1 MKEFFSKNKT
11 IIIAVII
18 ILIMVLLFFLFKDD
32 IKSLFAKK
40 EDPSAKEDLTTT
52 DSTPVNTNTNTNT
65 PVYGNTEIGK
75 KVYANTDGVQIL
87 YKSNASLFRIKNKHD
102 FVGVIQGVTT
112 LAGNP
117 FYSLGTG
124 LVVAK
129 NKVVIK

>member
-1 MKEFFSKNKT
+1 MKEFFTKNKT

-40 EDPSAKEDLTTT
+40 EDPSAKEDPTTT
-52 DSTPVNTNTNTNT
+52 DQTPVNTNTNT

-75 KVYANTDGVQIL
+75 KVYANTDNVQIL

>member
-1 MKEFFSKNKT
+1 M
-11 IIIAVII
+11 IIAVII

-40 EDPSAKEDLTTT
+40 DDPSIKE
-52 DSTPVNTNTNTNT
+52 DSTPNNSAPVTTNTNTNT

-75 KVYANTDGVQIL
+75 KVYANTDGVQVL
-87 YKSNASLFRIKNKHD
+87 YKSNATLFRIKNKHD

>member
-1 MKEFFSKNKT
+1 MKEFFTKNKT

-40 EDPSAKEDLTTT
+40 EDSNIKDDSTAT
-52 DSTPVNTNTNTNT
+52 DTTPVNTNTNTNT
-65 PVYGNTEIGK
+65 PVYGNSEIGK